1 MPDSRKVVKQSGCV
15 AKMRPG
21 PENHFFRSDGRLEEW
36 RSACYECPSAR
47 KSNGRNSA
55 DSGTN
60 VSCCV
65 YPLRV
70 AISANISA
78 SIFCVLFLF
87 RFYQILLF
95 GKKNLSEYPARF
107 PNWTSYAEINCRAG
121 WPDNGQGSVL
131 LSVGNVYRRL

>member
-21 PENHFFRSDGRLEEW
+21 PENHFFRSDGRLGEW
-36 RSACYECPSAR
+36 RSACYECPGAR

-60 VSCCV
+60 VSSCV

-87 RFYQILLF
+87 RFYQIRLF
-95 GKKNLSEYPARF
+95 GKRISTNQVKAFPAYSIARRAPRIYNLTESARIDYSF
-107 PNWTSYAEINCRAG
+107 TTRKS
-121 WPDNGQGSVL
+121 
-131 LSVGNVYRRL
+131 